1 MNKQMT
7 NDDIH
12 TAHADFMDRVTRMAI
27 GKATG
32 GMAPSTLWGA
42 MADWAMHLGTAPGK
56 QAALAEKALRAP
68 GVVAARALG
77 TDVDLP
83 VANDRRFA
91 SELWDTPPF
100 SLLRDSFLLTEDWWQ
115 TATTEVR
122 GMSPANEAALSFA
135 VRQALDTV
143 SPTNFPHLNP
153 EVLTRAQET
162 SGASVM
168 QGLMNTAAD
177 VSARVTPD
185 PAPQETPSELTVGE
199 GLAVTPGKVVARS
212 HLAELIQYSPTT
224 DTVHPEPILI
234 IPAWIMKYY
243 ILDLSAHNSMVC
255 WLVDQ
260 GYTVFMISWR
270 NPGPEDRDLGM
281 QDYLDQGP
289 RMALDAVEAITGSR
303 RIHTAGY
310 CLGGTLLAIQA
321 AAMKRDGDDRLA
333 SMTLLAAQV
342 DFSEPGELALFVSEA
357 QVALLEDLM
366 AHQGYLDGNQMAG
379 AFTMLRS
386 NDLVWSRLIHEK
398 MMGERAE
405 PNDMMAWNADTTRM
419 PYRMHSEYLRGL
431 FLENRLSH
439 GKYRID
445 GKTVSLSNLD
455 VDICAVGTER
465 DHVAPWKS
473 VYKIHHLTDA
483 DITFVLTNGGHN
495 AGIISEPGHKRRHY
509 RIATTAHA
517 DRYLDHEAWFEA
529 TDMQDG
535 SWWEGWADWLRN
547 RSGTRIAPPPSGRPE
562 AGYAVLCDAP
572 GTYVFQM

>member
-1 MNKQMT
+1 MNKRLQS
-7 NDDIH
+7 DDIH
-12 TAHADFMDRVTRMAI
+12 TAHAEFLDRAARMTI

-32 GMAPSTLWGA
+32 GMAPSTLWAA
-42 MADWAMHLGTAPGK
+42 MADWAVHLGTAPGK

-68 GVVAARALG
+68 GIVAARSLEPEIE
-77 TDVDLP
+77 LP
-83 VANDRRFA
+83 VEDDRRFA

-100 SLLRDSFLLTEDWWQ
+100 CFLRDSFLLTEDWWQ
-115 TATTEVR
+115 TATTDVR

-153 EVLTRAQET
+153 EVLTRARET
-162 SGASVM
+162 NGASVM
-168 QGLMNTAAD
+168 QGLMNTVAD
-177 VSARVTPD
+177 VSARVSPKSAPPPTPPD
-185 PAPQETPSELTVGE
+185 LTVGD
-199 GLAVTPGKVVARS
+199 GLATTPGKVVARS

-224 DTVHPEPILI
+224 ETVHPEPILI
-234 IPAWIMKYY
+234 VPAWIMKYY
-243 ILDLSAHNSMVC
+243 ILDLSAHNSMVR

-270 NPGPEDRDLGM
+270 NPGAEDRDLGM

-289 RMALDAVEAITGSR
+289 RMALDAVETITGSR
-303 RIHTAGY
+303 RIHGVGY

-321 AAMKRDGDDRLA
+321 GTMKRDGDDRLA

-342 DFSEPGELALFVSEA
+342 DFSEPGEMALLVSEA

-366 AHQGYLDGNQMAG
+366 AEQGYLDGNQMAG

-386 NDLVWSRLIHEK
+386 NDLVWSRLIREK

-431 FLENRLSH
+431 FLENRLAH

-445 GKTVSLSNLD
+445 GKTVSLSDLD
-455 VDICAVGTER
+455 VDVCAVGTEK
-465 DHVAPWKS
+465 DHVAPWTS

-495 AGIISEPGHKRRHY
+495 AGIISEPGHKRRHF
-509 RIATTAHA
+509 RMATTAHA
-517 DRYLDHEAWFEA
+517 DRYLDHETWLDA
-529 TDMQDG
+529 TPVQDG
-535 SWWEGWADWLRN
+535 SWWEGWAEWLRD
-547 RSGTRIAPPPSGRPE
+547 RSGTGVALPPTGRPE
-562 AGYAVLCDAP
+562 AGYQVLGDAP
-572 GTYVFQM
+572 GRYVHQM

>member
-1 MNKQMT
+1 MADPAQSN
-7 NDDIH
+7 DIH
-12 TAHADFMDRVTRMAI
+12 SAYADFLDRMARMAI
-27 GKATG
+27 GKTTG
-32 GMAPSTLWGA
+32 GMAPSTLWSA
-42 MADWAMHLGTAPGK
+42 MADWAVHLGTAPGK
-56 QAALAEKALRAP
+56 QATLSEKAMRAP
-68 GVVAARALG
+68 GLVAARLFEPDTA
-77 TDVDLP
+77 LP
-83 VANDRRFA
+83 VTDDRRFS
-91 SELWDTPPF
+91 SELWDTPPY
-100 SLLRDSFLLTEDWWQ
+100 SVMRDSFLLTEDWWQ
-115 TATTEVR
+115 SATTGVR
-122 GMSPANEAALSFA
+122 GMMPGNEAALSFA

-153 EVLTRAQET
+153 EVLTRARDT
-162 SGASVM
+162 HGASVV

-177 VSARVTPD
+177 VAGRVTPGT
-185 PAPQETPSELTVGE
+185 AEPQTPPELTVGA
-199 GLAVTPGKVVARS
+199 GLAATPGKVVARS
-212 HLAELIQYSPTT
+212 HLAELIQYTPTT
-224 DTVHPEPILI
+224 ENVHPEPVLI
-234 IPAWIMKYY
+234 VPAWIMKYY
-243 ILDLSAHNSMVC
+243 ILDLSAHNSMVS

-270 NPGPEDRDLGM
+270 NPGAEDRDLGM

-289 RMALDAVEAITGSR
+289 RMALDAIEAITGSR
-303 RIHTAGY
+303 RIHATGY

-321 AAMKRDGDDRLA
+321 AAMKREGDDRLA

-366 AHQGYLDGNQMAG
+366 AQQGYLDGNQMAG

-445 GKTVSLSNLD
+445 GKTVSLSDLD
-455 VDICAVGTER
+455 LPICAVGTEK
-465 DHVAPWKS
+465 DHVAPWTS

-495 AGIISEPGHKRRHY
+495 AGIISEPGHRHRHY
-509 RIATTAHA
+509 RMATTPHA
-517 DRYLDHEAWFEA
+517 GRYLDHEAWCDA
-529 TDMQDG
+529 TPVTEG
-535 SWWEGWADWLRN
+535 SWWLGWADWLQA
-547 RSGTRIAPPPSGRPE
+547 RSGARTAPPPTGRPE
-562 AGYAVLCDAP
+562 AGYPVLDAAP
-572 GTYVFQM
+572 GQYVFQM